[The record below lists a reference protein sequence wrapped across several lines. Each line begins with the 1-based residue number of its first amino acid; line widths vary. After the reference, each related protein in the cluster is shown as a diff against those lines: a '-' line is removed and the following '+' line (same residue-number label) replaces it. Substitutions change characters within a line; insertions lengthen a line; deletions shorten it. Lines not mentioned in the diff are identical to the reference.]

1 MAPIL
6 FVKDSVVEKLEGV
19 CAAGVRSL
27 VQDCDLE
34 LDEGGFLHSAAVW
47 VKTHLLTASL
57 DVKRYLLF
65 IPIFVLRRRNVCFFF
80 FSPANCGG
88 FFVLFLFLQL
98 AGPCCSGPDFN
109 RDGRFC

>member
-19 CAAGVRSL
+19 CVAGVRSL

-80 FSPANCGG
+80 LPCKLWK
-88 FFVLFLFLQL
+88 FFCFVSFFAACRSLLQQSRL
-98 AGPCCSGPDFN
+98 
-109 RDGRFC
+109 